1 MVNKNNTFDNEA
13 RVNALMDFG
22 ILDTEAEEE
31 FNEIVEFASKICDK
45 PVSLISLL
53 DKNRQWFKAKVGLD
67 VNETPIDI
75 AFCKHAL
82 EVDHVFIVEDATKDD
97 RFKNNPLVTGYPDIK
112 FYAGTQLQTKDGY
125 NVGTL
130 CVIDNKPGQLNE
142 DQLEALQILGR
153 QVMKQME
160 LKRALRVEKEYA
172 KNILQ
177 QQEELQHLLLF
188 KDKIFALLSHDLR
201 GPIGSIKQML
211 VLLESDDISMEEFKS
226 FVPTFNQQI
235 NDTSTILDNLLSWSS
250 KQSQLIPANK
260 NAVLVEDLILEAI
273 RVHRLDA
280 EKKGIEILLESIAS
294 DLTLVVDKEAVIIV
308 LRNLIKNSIKFCK
321 PKDTITVSCK
331 LINDA
336 LLFKVAD
343 IGVGFDKSIQE
354 KLFNPLAHV
363 TTYGTLNE
371 KGTGLGLLICKNIVE
386 QNGGKIWAEGIPN
399 KGASF
404 YFTIP
409 R

>member
-1 MVNKNNTFDNEA
+1 MVDKNNAFDSEE
-13 RVNALMDFG
+13 RVNALLDFD
-22 ILDTEAEEE
+22 ILDTEAEIE

-82 EVDHVFIVEDATKDD
+82 NVDHVFIVEDASKDD

-112 FYAGTQLQTKDGY
+112 FYAGTPLQTKDGY

-130 CVIDNKPGQLNE
+130 CVIDNKPGHLNE
-142 DQLEALQILGR
+142 EQLEALQILGR

-160 LKRALRVEKEYA
+160 LKRALKVEKEYA
-172 KNILQ
+172 KKIIQ
-177 QQEELQHLLLF
+177 QHEELEHLLLF
-188 KDKIFALLSHDLR
+188 KDKIFTLLSHDLR
-201 GPIGSIKQML
+201 GPIGGIKQML
-211 VLLESDDISMEEFKS
+211 LMLENDDISMEEFKS
-226 FVPTFNQQI
+226 FVPTLNQQI
-235 NDTSTILDNLLSWSS
+235 NDTSTILDNLLSWAS
-250 KQSQLIPANK
+250 KQSQLIPAHK
-260 NAVLVEDLILEAI
+260 NTILVEDLVLEAI

-280 EKKGIEILLESIAS
+280 EKKGIEILVEPISPNLSIM
-294 DLTLVVDKEAVIIV
+294 VDKEAVIIV

-321 PKDTITVSCK
+321 PNDTITVSCNA
-331 LINDA
+331 INDA
-336 LLFKVAD
+336 LLFRVTD
-343 IGVGFDKSIQE
+343 TGVGFGKEIQE
-354 KLFNPLAHV
+354 KLFNTKSHV
-363 TTYGTLNE
+363 STFGTANE

-386 QNGGKIWAEGIPN
+386 QNGGTIWAESEVGN
-399 KGASF
+399 GASF

>member
-130 CVIDNKPGQLNE
+130 CVIDNKP
-142 DQLEALQILGR
+142 
-153 QVMKQME
+153 
-160 LKRALRVEKEYA
+160 
-172 KNILQ
+172 
-177 QQEELQHLLLF
+177 
-188 KDKIFALLSHDLR
+188 
-201 GPIGSIKQML
+201 
-211 VLLESDDISMEEFKS
+211 
-226 FVPTFNQQI
+226 
-235 NDTSTILDNLLSWSS
+235 
-250 KQSQLIPANK
+250 
-260 NAVLVEDLILEAI
+260 
-273 RVHRLDA
+273 
-280 EKKGIEILLESIAS
+280 
-294 DLTLVVDKEAVIIV
+294 
-308 LRNLIKNSIKFCK
+308 
-321 PKDTITVSCK
+321 
-331 LINDA
+331 
-336 LLFKVAD
+336 
-343 IGVGFDKSIQE
+343 
-354 KLFNPLAHV
+354 
-363 TTYGTLNE
+363 
-371 KGTGLGLLICKNIVE
+371 
-386 QNGGKIWAEGIPN
+386 
-399 KGASF
+399 
-404 YFTIP
+404 
-409 R
+409 

>member
-1 MVNKNNTFDNEA
+1 MIDKNNAFDSTE
-13 RVNALMDFG
+13 RVNSLIDFG
-22 ILDTEAEEE
+22 ILDTEAEKE

-97 RFKNNPLVTGYPDIK
+97 RFKNNPLVTGFPDIK
-112 FYAGTQLQTKDGY
+112 FYAGTQLQTTDGY

-130 CVIDNKPGQLNE
+130 CVIDSKPGHLND

-160 LKRALRVEKEYA
+160 LKRALRVEKEHA
-172 KNILQ
+172 KKIQ
-177 QQEELQHLLLF
+177 QQHEELEHLLLF
-188 KDKIFALLSHDLR
+188 KDKIFTLLSHDLR
-201 GPIGSIKQML
+201 GPVGGIKQML
-211 VLLESDDISMEEFKS
+211 LLLENDDISMEEFKS

-235 NDTSTILDNLLSWSS
+235 NDTSTILDNLLSWAS
-250 KQSQLIPANK
+250 KQAQPMSTDKKAILA
-260 NAVLVEDLILEAI
+260 EDLIFEAI

-280 EKKGIEILLESIAS
+280 EKKSIHILVEKIISGLLIQ
-294 DLTLVVDKEAVIIV
+294 VDKEAVIIV

-321 PKDTITVSCK
+321 ANDTITVSCSN
-331 LINDA
+331 INDT

-343 IGVGFDKSIQE
+343 TGVGFDQETQE
-354 KLFNPLAHV
+354 KLFNPKIHV
-363 TTYGTLNE
+363 TTFGTSNE

-386 QNGGKIWAEGIPN
+386 QNGGKIWAESELG

-409 R
+409 L